1 MKILAYEVRDD
12 ERAELL
18 RVADELG
25 VELSCTDDVPSMD
38 TADAAAGFDA
48 ATFLGM
54 GTIDERLL
62 TRWHELGVRFL
73 STRTV
78 GHNHIELSAAHR
90 LGMRV
95 CNAGYPPEGV
105 AEFTVMLML
114 LTLRNYKPA
123 LWRQQV
129 NDYSL
134 SGLMGREL
142 SSLTVGIVGLGRIG
156 QAVARCLS
164 GFGCTILACNPSP
177 VAAFE
182 GQVEFC
188 DLDDIFLRS
197 DLITLHVPLT
207 DETHHMID
215 AAAIERMKPGVVL
228 INCARG
234 GLADTDALIAGI
246 ESGHI
251 GALGMDVIEG
261 EEGITHI
268 DHKTEILSNPKMAYL
283 RQFPNVVLTQ
293 HMAFYTLADTR
304 SMAREGIRG
313 IVDMAAGRPC
323 PREL

>member
-1 MKILAYEVRDD
+1 MRILAYEVRDD
-12 ERAELL
+12 EREELV
-18 RVADELG
+18 RFAQEQG
-25 VELSCTDDVPSMD
+25 VELVCSEEVPAPE
-38 TADAAAGFDA
+38 TVALAEGFDA
-48 ATFLGM
+48 VTFLGM
-54 GTIDERLL
+54 GRIDEHLL
-62 TRWHELGVRFL
+62 SLWRDLGVRYL
-73 STRTV
+73 STRTI
-78 GHNHIELSAAHR
+78 GWNHIDVDAAHR

-134 SGLMGREL
+134 TGLIGREL

-156 QAVARCLS
+156 SAVARCLT
-164 GFGCTILACNPSP
+164 GFGCRIIGYDPTATPEKAALAELMP
-177 VAAFE
+177 
-182 GQVEFC
+182 
-188 DLDDIFLRS
+188 LDDVFAQA
-197 DLITLHVPLT
+197 DLVTLHVPLT
-207 DETHHMID
+207 DETHHMVD
-215 AAAIERMKPGVVL
+215 ARAIARMKPGVVI

-293 HMAFYTLADTR
+293 HMAFYTVADTK
-304 SMAREGIRG
+304 SMADEGIQG
-313 IVDMAAGRPC
+313 LVDMAAGRTC
-323 PREL
+323 AREL